1 MEVHILASAT
11 GFPNAYQIATEDTP
25 VVLPDQGG
33 PFRPDRVRA
42 DMVYFT
48 IDGGGAVFSVG
59 SICYAGGLAWNNFD
73 NDLSTITT
81 RVLKS
86 FCSTLPE

>member
-1 MEVHILASAT
+1 MQIQ
-11 GFPNAYQIATEDTP
+11 AYFENWA

-42 DMVYFT
+42 DMIYYT
-48 IDGGGAVFSVG
+48 IQGGGAVFSVG
-59 SICYAGGLAWNNFD
+59 SICYAGSLAWNNFD

-81 RVLKS
+81 RVLKC
-86 FCSTLPE
+86 FCTSLPE